1 MTMLTVDEELR
12 KETHMPPETEW
23 RPVLVTSTICENRF
37 EILCDPGMKSRELE
51 QWAHMAL
58 TQWLQDRHQLPKP
71 EVVDL
76 TDPLGYHRSST

>member
-12 KETHMPPETEW
+12 KETRMPPETEW
-23 RPVLVTSTICENRF
+23 RVIVVNINTCENRF
-37 EILCDPGMKSRELE
+37 EIICDPEVKSERMKE
-51 QWAHMAL
+51 WAHMAL
-58 TQWLQDRHQLPKP
+58 DQWLQGRHQLPKP

>member
-12 KETHMPPETEW
+12 KETRMPPETEW

-51 QWAHMAL
+51 RWAHMAL
-58 TQWLQDRHQLPKP
+58 DQWLKDRHQLPKP